1 MERSIVMEL
10 LGYFVN
16 ALTPLNI
23 LMALGGVVLGTVIGA
38 LPGLSATMA
47 VAVLVPF
54 TFTMDPATGLIA
66 LGAIY
71 TGAIYGGAYAAILV
85 NTPGTPSAIATT
97 FDGFPMAK
105 RGDGSLAVT
114 LATLASVFG
123 GLVGGVFLLL
133 LSPPLAKV
141 ALAFGPPEYF
151 WLAIFGLTLISALS
165 VGNTLKGLLGGCVG
179 LMLAMVGVAV
189 VGGDIR
195 FTMGTHML
203 LGGFDIVSA
212 LIGLYCIPVLID
224 LVATPDPHLKVEQGN
239 RGIRLRE
246 AFGIAW
252 SSKFNVLRSSLIG
265 TVIGVLP
272 GAGGSIAGLVS
283 YSEARRSSKHP
294 ETFGNGAPD
303 GIIATE
309 SANNATVGGGFIPTL
324 VLGIPGTP
332 PDAVILGAL
341 LVQGIKIGPTLFT
354 QQGDIVYTFIF
365 GLLIATALMLPAGLL
380 IGRYAY
386 KSIASIPKTLLVP
399 TIAFLTVVGSF
410 AIHSNLHDVQM
421 MLALGVI
428 GWLLNRCGFAPSPIV
443 LGLVLGQIAEQ
454 GFVQSYLIG
463 NATGNLTG
471 MFFGR
476 PISLAIV
483 VLAAFTLL
491 YPLVFAKRKEKA
503 RKRALDAARNFTDSD
518 GETTLAV
525 ADAPKPGFEP
535 FAGVKKLMAQ
545 PRDAAGMMLS
555 VLLII
560 VAVLAFAQTSSM
572 SPMGS
577 VFPSTISV
585 AIVVLSIVLLGLNFL
600 RKPAAKT
607 AGHGAGEESSSR
619 RYALVAVMAVWVA
632 GVPIVGFGCM
642 AVLAFLLLAR
652 ISCYEAMTRK
662 QILGEAVAGIVI
674 VGGLYLLMAE
684 VLLIRMPKGLL
695 F

>member
-1 MERSIVMEL
+1 MEL
-10 LGYFVN
+10 LGYFLS

-23 LMALGGVVLGTVIGA
+23 LMALGGVVLGTIIGA

-71 TGAIYGGAYAAILV
+71 TGAIYGGAFAAILV

-105 RGDGSLAVT
+105 RGDGNLAIT

-123 GLVGGVFLLL
+123 GLVGGIFLLL

-165 VGNTLKGLLGGCVG
+165 VGNTLKGLIGGCIG

-195 FTMGTHML
+195 FTMDTQML

-239 RGIRLRE
+239 RGIRLFE

-252 SSKFNVLRSSLIG
+252 KSKFNVIRSSVIG
-265 TVIGVLP
+265 TIIGILP

-283 YSEARRSSKHP
+283 YSEARRSSKTP
-294 ETFGNGAPD
+294 EEFGNGAPD

-341 LVQGIKIGPTLFT
+341 LVQGIKIGPTLFA
-354 QQGDIVYTFIF
+354 QQGEIVYTFIF

-386 KSIASIPKTLLVP
+386 KSIASIPKTVLVP

-428 GWLLNRCGFAPSPIV
+428 GWILNRYGFAPSPIV

-463 NATGNLTG
+463 NATSNIAG

-483 VLAAFTLL
+483 TLAAFTLL
-491 YPLVFAKRKEKA
+491 YPVLFGNRKERA
-503 RKRALDAARNFTDSD
+503 RKRAVAAAKNYAETD
-518 GETTLAV
+518 GETAKADEAALSEPVINPV
-525 ADAPKPGFEP
+525 AHLKGVIAKPRDT
-535 FAGVKKLMAQ
+535 AGMGIVVLLVLMAVW
-545 PRDAAGMMLS
+545 A
-555 VLLII
+555 IT
-560 VAVLAFAQTSSM
+560 QTSEM
-572 SPMGS
+572 SPLGS
-577 VFPSTISV
+577 VFPITIC
-585 AIVVLSIVLLGLNFL
+585 AALIVFSIVLFAMNLL
-600 RKPAAKT
+600 RKPAGAKS
-607 AGHGAGEESSSR
+607 GDQAGESVSR
-619 RYALVAVMAVWVA
+619 RIALIVVMGFWVVAIPLTGFWVA
-632 GVPIVGFGCM
+632 AI
-642 AVLAFLLLAR
+642 LAFLSLAR
-652 ISCYEAMTRK
+652 VSCYEDMPAKRIIVET
-662 QILGEAVAGIVI
+662 LAGFAIVT
-674 VGGLYLLMAE
+674 GLYWLMAD
-684 VLLIRMPKGLL
+684 VLLIRMPAGLL